1 VIRDLVSRPDIAPL
15 SYPASV
21 IAPAGLVASPPIWA
35 ASDDGLATQPIAVA
49 VVVRVT
55 APDEDVADKEATV
68 MEVVEMVVVKT
79 MVKIMRGK
87 SRTTKTAADKLVAAA
102 HMASSHR
109 KTAALAATTT
119 PAAAAD
125 KRDGTGMGSTESI
138 LKVRCT
144 SRLSWP

>member
-1 VIRDLVSRPDIAPL
+1 
-15 SYPASV
+15 
-21 IAPAGLVASPPIWA
+21 
-35 ASDDGLATQPIAVA
+35 
-49 VVVRVT
+49 
-55 APDEDVADKEATV
+55 

-109 KTAALAATTT
+109 KTAAMAATTT
-119 PAAAAD
+119 PAAAD

-144 SRLSWP
+144 SCLSWP